1 VAIVNIHDHRRSE
14 PALIV
19 LAAAGFVLYRLIGWV
34 GWRLAR
40 RLERRLGRVT
50 LLAVYLTPMTGL
62 FMVATA
68 IYLALEHLDLNGR
81 W

>member
-1 VAIVNIHDHRRSE
+1 
-14 PALIV
+14 
-19 LAAAGFVLYRLIGWV
+19 VLYGLIGWV

-50 LLAVYLTPMTGL
+50 LLAVYLRATTGL
-62 FMVATA
+62 FMTATV
-68 IYLALEHLDLNGR
+68 IYLALAHLDLNGR